1 MSDEKIIII
10 ILEKSHK
17 INLNLKKKTKLITVL
32 YLHNLTR

>member
-17 INLNLKKKTKLITVL
+17 INLNLKKKNKTNNCIIFT
-32 YLHNLTR
+32 